1 MPTILTVANQ
11 KGGVGKTTTAVNLA
25 SALAEKG
32 KRVLLADADFQSNAS
47 GALGVQATEGLADA
61 ILGRMSFTQ
70 YVVPAEND
78 PRIRVIPATFALNS
92 IGQGMSELER
102 NFMLDP
108 VLGVIR
114 NGANI
119 QKTTLLEEYDY
130 ILFDTHPALDALLT
144 SILACSDGVIIPLFP
159 EKNSVDGL
167 KLLYTWFRK
176 SKQLSNVNLE
186 IAGCLVTNYDQSNA
200 THRAFL
206 EQIMALPSKHDI
218 PVFKTV
224 IPTSKAVAGAS
235 ATGQTL
241 LQYRRKSPI
250 VEGHFGLAGEI
261 IDKYGMRI
269 DNLAPYAAPQADDL
283 DIAIELE

>member
-32 KRVLLADADFQSNAS
+32 KRVLLIDADFQSNAS
-47 GALGVQATEGLADA
+47 GALGVHATLGLADA

-70 YVVPAEND
+70 YIVSAEND
-78 PRIRVIPATFALNS
+78 PRIKVIPATFALNG

-102 NFMLDP
+102 NYMLDP
-108 VLGVIR
+108 VLGMIR
-114 NGANI
+114 SGASI
-119 QKTTLLEEYDY
+119 QKTTLLEEFDY

-167 KLLYTWFRK
+167 KLLYAWFKK

-206 EQIMALPSKHDI
+206 EQIKALPDKHDI
-218 PVFKTV
+218 PVFKAV

-261 IDKYGMRI
+261 IDKYGMRN
-269 DNLAPYAAPQADDL
+269 DELVPYAAPAVDDV
-283 DIAIELE
+283 DIAIEL

>member
-1 MPTILTVANQ
+1 MPTILTIANQ

-32 KRVLLADADFQSNAS
+32 KRVLLIDADFQANAS
-47 GALGVQATEGLADA
+47 GALGIQATTGLANA
-61 ILGRMSFTQ
+61 ILGRLPFTE
-70 YVVPAEND
+70 YVVSAEND
-78 PRIRVIPATFALNS
+78 PRVKVIPATFALNS

-108 VLGVIR
+108 VLGMIR
-114 NGANI
+114 SGATI

-144 SILACSDGVIIPLFP
+144 SILACSDEVIIPLFP

-167 KLLYTWFRK
+167 KLLYAWFRK
-176 SKQLSNVNLE
+176 SKQLSNANLE

-206 EQIMALPSKHDI
+206 EQIMALPEKHDI

-224 IPTSKAVAGAS
+224 IPTSKTVAGAS

-250 VEGHFGLAGEI
+250 VEGHFGLADEI
-261 IDKYGMRI
+261 INKYGVRV
-269 DNLAPYAAPQADDL
+269 DNLIPYVARPGDDV